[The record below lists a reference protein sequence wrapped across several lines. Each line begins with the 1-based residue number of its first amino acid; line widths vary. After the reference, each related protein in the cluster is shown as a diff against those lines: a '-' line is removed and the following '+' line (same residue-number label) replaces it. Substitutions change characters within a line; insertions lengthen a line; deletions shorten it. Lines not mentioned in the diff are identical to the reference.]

1 MNSFCARHKKR
12 ELHEVLRLGMWF
24 QLREYEFESPPKP
37 ESMGSSPIRGKIGFE
52 SHLRY
57 DISVFDHPDLPSKT
71 ILLG

>member
-1 MNSFCARHKKR
+1 
-12 ELHEVLRLGMWF
+12 MWF